1 MSFFQETEI
10 GRREGR
16 KEYAKKMFSW
26 ENTVI
31 KMSAL
36 RAVLSKSSSS
46 SAASISNLIASVCSK
61 KKKRKKKASGSR
73 QTTCFCYY
81 FATEHSPYEE
91 IAKY

>member
-16 KEYAKKMFSW
+16 KEYAKKMFSR

-61 KKKRKKKASGSR
+61 KKKKERKKHLEAGR
-73 QTTCFCYY
+73 QHAFVTTLPQNT
-81 FATEHSPYEE
+81 ALM
-91 IAKY
+91 KK

>member
-61 KKKRKKKASGSR
+61 KKKEKSIWKQADNMLLLLLCHRT
-73 QTTCFCYY
+73 Q
-81 FATEHSPYEE
+81 PL
-91 IAKY
+91 

>member
-61 KKKRKKKASGSR
+61 KKRKKKASGSR